1 MQPGRRAGLVSPA
14 LPHGFVCT
22 TQPHGVWG
30 TSAEQHGGHTGRGCL
45 LKWVLWLPAPFC
57 PTNTQTSGLWS
68 QSECVQILALPLVHH
83 DLVRFLCARF
93 PCLQKREGFPAPA
106 PTGALAHLVPV
117 CMQEARSAF
126 LLGMRGHFLLS
137 DTTVPTS
144 PPAPNTHQ
152 LQKGRKLGIH
162 HTEDL
167 GAPGSS

>member
-30 TSAEQHGGHTGRGCL
+30 TSAEQHGGHTGSRCL

-83 DLVRFLCARF
+83 DLVWFLCARF
-93 PCLQKREGFPAPA
+93 PCLPKREGFPAPA
-106 PTGALAHLVPV
+106 PTGALAHLVPG

-137 DTTVPTS
+137 GHHGS
-144 PPAPNTHQ
+144 HQPPRPKHPSTPEGTQTGH
-152 LQKGRKLGIH
+152 
-162 HTEDL
+162 
-167 GAPGSS
+167 PPY